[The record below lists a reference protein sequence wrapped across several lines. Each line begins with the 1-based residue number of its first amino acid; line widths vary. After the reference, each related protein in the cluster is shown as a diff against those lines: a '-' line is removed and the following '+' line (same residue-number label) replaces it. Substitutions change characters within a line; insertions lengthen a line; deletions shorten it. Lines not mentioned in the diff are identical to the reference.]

1 MKAQPILLMKN
12 NETILRKKLILIAR
26 KAYEHRLMTGT
37 WGNLSVRVDKDKI
50 LITPS
55 GFEKD
60 LLKASDL
67 LLMNLD
73 GKILKGR
80 WNPSTE
86 TPMHTYIYR
95 FRDDVHAIIHT
106 HSHYAT
112 VFAVRGEPI
121 PPITV
126 EFAAVIGHEIP
137 VTKYVRAGTR
147 EAAEEIVKTL
157 GNGRAVLI
165 KNHGVVAIGE
175 SIEEAYNVALLVEEE
190 ARTYYLLKLLGGPI
204 DMINTEEIEILHD
217 FYIKKYGQEGKK
229 ILVRD

>member
-1 MKAQPILLMKN
+1 MKN
-12 NETILRKKLILIAR
+12 NEAILRKKLILIAR

-37 WGNLSVRVDKDKI
+37 WGNLSARVDGNKI

-73 GKILKGR
+73 GKILRGK
-80 WNPSTE
+80 WNPSIE
-86 TPMHTYIYR
+86 TPMHTHIYR
-95 FRDDVHAIIHT
+95 VRDDVHGIVHT

-112 VFAVRGEPI
+112 VFAVRGELI
-121 PPITV
+121 PPLTV

-137 VTKYVRAGTR
+137 VTKYVRAGTK
-147 EAAEEIVKTL
+147 EAAEETVKTL
-157 GNGRAVLI
+157 GNGRAVLL
-165 KNHGVVAIGE
+165 KNHGVVAVGE
-175 SIEEAYNVALLVEEE
+175 SIEEAYHVALLVEEE
-190 ARTYYLLKLLGGPI
+190 ARTYYLMKLLGGSI
-204 DMINTEEIEILHD
+204 DAINAEEIKILHD
-217 FYIKKYGQEGKK
+217 FYIKKYGQWGKK